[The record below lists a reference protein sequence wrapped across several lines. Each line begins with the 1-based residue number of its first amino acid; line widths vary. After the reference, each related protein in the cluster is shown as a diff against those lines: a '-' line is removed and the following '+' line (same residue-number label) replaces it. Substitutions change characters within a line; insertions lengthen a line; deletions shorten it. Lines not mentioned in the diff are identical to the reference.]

1 MGLITHL
8 ADQVPQWI
16 GGRGQHLGEKENAIQ
31 GAESGSN
38 KAKGVAV
45 AAYGVGRSFSGD
57 VEKKIDKAVE
67 RKTANSRKVS
77 TTNDTTD
84 ASNISGGDAGGKTGD
99 EEDKRPPDD
108 PDD

>member
-77 TTNDTTD
+77 TTNDTTTEESPASKSGPSGSKNEQKD
-84 ASNISGGDAGGKTGD
+84 A
-99 EEDKRPPDD
+99 
-108 PDD
+108 